1 MAQDTGRFLDFLAHG
16 VEVLANIRGVLVR
29 RFVQEDALD
38 VDAVALVVLRPA
50 GIDCHVF
57 QNLFDR
63 SLAVIYPY
71 IADCGHV
78 GLRIKQR
85 QLAGVACIGRRRL
98 ARAAVGVDD
107 NNKMQV
113 RVVVDAARWR
123 KFVLI
128 NSNERIAATDI
139 IAGGEM
145 RLTLC
150 AAAPMYSHPAGTCTR
165 AQWR

>member
-1 MAQDTGRFLDFLAHG
+1 MAQDTGRFLDFRAHSI
-16 VEVLANIRGVLVR
+16 EVLSNVGGVLVR

-50 GIDCHVF
+50 GIDRHVF

-128 NSNERIAATDI
+128 NNNEHIAVAK
-139 IAGGEM
+139 
-145 RLTLC
+145 L
-150 AAAPMYSHPAGTCTR
+150 
-165 AQWR
+165 

>member
-1 MAQDTGRFLDFLAHG
+1 MAQDTGRFLDFGAHG
-16 VEVLANIRGVLVR
+16 IEVLSNVGGVLVR

-98 ARAAVGVDD
+98 ARAAVGIDD
-107 NNKMQV
+107 NNEMQV
-113 RVVVDAARWR
+113 WVVVDAAKWR

-128 NSNERIAATDI
+128 NDNEHIVVAK
-139 IAGGEM
+139 
-145 RLTLC
+145 L
-150 AAAPMYSHPAGTCTR
+150 
-165 AQWR
+165 

>member
-1 MAQDTGRFLDFLAHG
+1 MAQDTGRFLDFGAHG
-16 VEVLANIRGVLVR
+16 IEVLSNVGGVLVR

-50 GIDCHVF
+50 GIDRHVF

-98 ARAAVGVDD
+98 ARAAVGIDD

-113 RVVVDAARWR
+113 RVVVDAAKWR

-128 NSNERIAATDI
+128 NDNGHIAVAK
-139 IAGGEM
+139 
-145 RLTLC
+145 L
-150 AAAPMYSHPAGTCTR
+150 
-165 AQWR
+165 

>member
-1 MAQDTGRFLDFLAHG
+1 MAQDTGRFLDFGAHG
-16 VEVLANIRGVLVR
+16 IEVLSNVGGVLVR

-38 VDAVALVVLRPA
+38 VDAVALVILRPA
-50 GIDCHVF
+50 GVDRHVF

-98 ARAAVGVDD
+98 ARAAVGIDD

-113 RVVVDAARWR
+113 RVVVDAAKWR

-128 NSNERIAATDI
+128 NDNEHIAVAK
-139 IAGGEM
+139 
-145 RLTLC
+145 L
-150 AAAPMYSHPAGTCTR
+150 
-165 AQWR
+165 